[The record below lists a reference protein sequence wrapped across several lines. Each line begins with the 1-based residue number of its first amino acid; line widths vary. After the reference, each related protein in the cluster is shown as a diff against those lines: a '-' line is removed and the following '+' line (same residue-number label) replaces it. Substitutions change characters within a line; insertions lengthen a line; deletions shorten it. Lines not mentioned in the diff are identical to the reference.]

1 MLRAYK
7 YRIYPNKSQIELIE
21 QHFAACR
28 IVYNLAMEVRL
39 YAYSSQHVFLNSYDL
54 NKQLP
59 ELKKEFSWLNN
70 IGSQV
75 LQNEMKILDSAFTN
89 FYNKHTN
96 FPKFRSKKKWK
107 PSFKSPQSNKL
118 NIEKS
123 IIILPKFQSGV
134 KIVIDRL
141 PMGELRNV
149 VISKSPT
156 GKYFA
161 SLTYETGVDNP
172 PKKTIKD
179 DTAIGIDL
187 GLINFAIL
195 SNGTKIDNPKFLRS
209 NQSRLKILQ
218 RRLSRQQ
225 KGSNRRKS
233 QQHKINLLYEKIT
246 NQRKD
251 FQHKLSTQ
259 ITNDFDAICMEDLNI
274 KGMMQN
280 HHISNA
286 IGDVSWYQ
294 FKEMLRYKC
303 KWKGKN
309 FLEIGRFEPS
319 SKLCSCG
326 YKKHNLKL
334 SDREWICDNCGI
346 THDRDILA
354 ANNIK
359 NIALLN
365 NQKISGQVLSNVDV
379 ELPTLVGAMK
389 RQYAKA

>member
-7 YRIYPNKSQIELIE
+7 YRLYPNKEQIDLIE

-28 IVYNLAMEVRL
+28 IIYNLAMEVRL
-39 YAYSSQHVFLNSYDL
+39 YAYSSQRIFLNSYDL

-59 ELKKEFSWLNN
+59 ELKKEFPWLNN

-75 LQNEMKILDSAFTN
+75 LQNEMKTLDSAFTN
-89 FYNKHTN
+89 FYNKHTD
-96 FPKFRSKKKWK
+96 FPKFRNKKKWK

-118 NIEKS
+118 INNKLYLNKFRDGIK
-123 IIILPKFQSGV
+123 ILLE
-134 KIVIDRL
+134 RL
-141 PMGELRNV
+141 PNGELRNV
-149 VISKSPT
+149 VISKSAT

-161 SLTYETGVDNP
+161 SLTYETGIEIP
-172 PKKTIKD
+172 MKKPINEK
-179 DTAIGIDL
+179 TAVGIDL
-187 GLINFAIL
+187 GLTHFAIL
-195 SNGTKIDNPKFLRS
+195 SDGTKIENHKFLGN
-209 NQSRLKILQ
+209 NQTRLKILQ
-218 RRLSRQQ
+218 KRISRQQ
-225 KGSNRRKS
+225 KGSNRQKS

-259 ITNDFDAICMEDLNI
+259 IANDFDTVCMEDLNI
-274 KGMMQN
+274 KGMMKN
-280 HHISNA
+280 HPLANA
-286 IGDVSWYQ
+286 MGDVSWFQ
-294 FKEMLRYKC
+294 FKEMLRYKSG
-303 KWKGKN
+303 WYGKN

-319 SKLCSCG
+319 SKLCQCG
-326 YKKHNLKL
+326 HKKQNLKL
-334 SDREWICDNCGI
+334 SDREWTCENCGT

-359 NIALLN
+359 KIALLN
-365 NQKISGQVLSNVDV
+365 NERLSGQVLPVVDV